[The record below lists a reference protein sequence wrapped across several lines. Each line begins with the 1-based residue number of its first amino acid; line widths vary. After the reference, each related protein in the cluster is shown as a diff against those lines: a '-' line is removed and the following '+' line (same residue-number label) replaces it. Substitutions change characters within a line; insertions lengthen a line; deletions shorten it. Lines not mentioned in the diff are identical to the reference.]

1 MGFLSRGYY
10 AICLSCIL
18 SLSYLIAL
26 FYLFLETDLEQPI
39 FLGLN
44 ISILVIQACGI
55 VLCVLGYR
63 KHETIESLVGYKGE
77 NTDPSHIFLIV
88 ALTIFLVMWA
98 SFIVSW
104 VSYYVFYSKP
114 YEKLWL
120 MRNTLQFAAYV
131 AWALKG
137 TIGIIS
143 GLIFTIK
150 FALRK
155 TKTET

>member
-1 MGFLSRGYY
+1 MGYLSKGYY
-10 AICLSCIL
+10 TICLGSIV
-18 SLSYLIAL
+18 SFVL
-26 FYLFLETDLEQPI
+26 FVTLMLYFFESDLAQPL

-44 ISILVIQACGI
+44 ISILVVQACGI
-55 VLCVLGYR
+55 VLCALGYQ
-63 KHETIESLVGYKGE
+63 KHEIIESLVGYKGE
-77 NTDPSHIFLIV
+77 NTDSFHILWFV
-88 ALTIFLVMWA
+88 ALTMFLVMWA

-104 VSYYVFYSKP
+104 VSYYVFYSRP